1 MLTNYSTLGYS
12 LTKGEPTSYIN
23 MPKLQEI
30 PELGSDPEKVDVTC
44 LSDSVKKYEMGIGD
58 LAELSYTFLVDNPT
72 KESDVYRVMK
82 KAQEEGTEV
91 YFKQSTRN
99 GEISVTFSG
108 NVNVKLSGG
117 GINSPLQFTL
127 SIALKSDFVFAYG
140 SAS

>member
-12 LTKGEPTSYIN
+12 LTGGDSISYTN

-44 LSDSVKKYEMGIGD
+44 LADSTKRYEMGIGD
-58 LAELSYTFLVDNPT
+58 LAELSYTFLVDDPT
-72 KESDVYRVMK
+72 KETDVYRVMK

-117 GINSPLQFTL
+117 GINSALQFTL
-127 SIALKSDFVFAYG
+127 SVALKSDFVFAYG

>member
-58 LAELSYTFLVDNPT
+58 LAEWSYTFLVDNPT